1 MEGVSIP
8 KVGENKIMHIG
19 KPMCK
24 DNVLVTTGTLE
35 SLGQNRRKVTEFFR
49 SKPRVPSLELPLDRP
64 LLLVVLHLTILSRL
78 AKLLGNCGSC

>member
-8 KVGENKIMHIG
+8 KVGKNKIMHIG
-19 KPMCK
+19 LPMCK

-49 SKPRVPSLELPLDRP
+49 SKPLVPLLELPLDP
-64 LLLVVLHLTILSRL
+64 SPAISCTASTGTKLL

>member
-35 SLGQNRRKVTEFFR
+35 SLGQKLTQGNRVFQ
-49 SKPRVPSLELPLDRP
+49 V
-64 LLLVVLHLTILSRL
+64 
-78 AKLLGNCGSC
+78 